1 MSIPSW
7 NSWAPVV
14 GLVRAPNGDVTGP
27 ATGSVSAPD
36 PVAAWSVRT
45 SAGPAGAAVAPA
57 GAAVEASADAGGL
70 SPSARARAA
79 SNPVPGGE
87 RIPTVAQGVSM
98 RLVGAVVPGIV

>member
-36 PVAAWSVRT
+36 PVAAWSART

-57 GAAVEASADAGGL
+57 GAAVEAAADAGGVA
-70 SPSARARAA
+70 PSARARAA
-79 SNPVPGGE
+79 SNPVPAGE
-87 RIPTVAQGVSM
+87 RIPAVGPRVAM
-98 RLVGAVVPGIV
+98 R